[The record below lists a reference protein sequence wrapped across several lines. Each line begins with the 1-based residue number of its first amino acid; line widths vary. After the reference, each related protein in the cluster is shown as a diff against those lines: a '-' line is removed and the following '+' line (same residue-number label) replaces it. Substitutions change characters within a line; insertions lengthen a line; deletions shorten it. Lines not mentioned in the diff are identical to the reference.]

1 MQSIALQ
8 GVKKF
13 DNAMTIQTNLKGYVS
28 AVDSQLS
35 TGSSKQLRVKRAQ
48 QIKVSVDC

>member
-35 TGSSKQLRVKRAQ
+35 TVYGPQEAVNS
-48 QIKVSVDC
+48 